1 MAEQLELWPTNSS
14 SDEVWDGRNEFD
26 VLTATYSGSTVWI
39 DYGRPRRIIVT
50 KPGENPR
57 DVVAREK
64 REAHKSN

>member
-39 DYGRPRRIIVT
+39 SYENPRRIVVT
-50 KPGENPR
+50 RLGENPR
-57 DVVAREK
+57 DVVAREG
-64 REAHKSN
+64 RHEN